1 MRIREIVGLAAVTAA
16 GVIFSFAAPS
26 FGQNP
31 GAQGKGDQGTG
42 QGIIP
47 PPPGAAPGQNPG
59 QQGPGR
65 GKGKGKR
72 APSRPTPHGPDGHV
86 LLGPLPG
93 EHGDWNGGA
102 GFTLFN
108 NGRGGI
114 DNNLVNAP
122 VNLNIKDVP
131 FQDWARALYESRRA
145 NNTADDPHVRCKSS
159 GGPRLFH
166 TPYGFEIVDIPE
178 IERIYIMGVGG
189 PHTYRTVYMDG
200 RERPKDIDPTFH
212 GYSIGHWEGEKLV
225 VETTDYNQRF
235 WISREGPPHTEFLK
249 MTETFER
256 PEYDTLRYVATID
269 DPGAYTAKWSGGWAI
284 PWNAN
289 DEMYEYVCQENNRD
303 ARHMY
308 RGEQ

>member
-1 MRIREIVGLAAVTAA
+1 MRKREFVGWAAIATAA
-16 GVIFSFAAPS
+16 LIFSVAAPS
-26 FGQNP
+26 FGQNGGTP
-31 GAQGKGDQGTG
+31 NAGKDNGVG

-47 PPPGAAPGQNPG
+47 PPPRGVPNPG
-59 QQGPGR
+59 QGQGKGR
-65 GKGKGKR
+65 GRAKR
-72 APSRPTPHGPDGHV
+72 GPSRPTPHGPDGHV

-93 EHGDWNGGA
+93 EGGVWNGGA
-102 GFTLFN
+102 GSTLFN
-108 NGRGGI
+108 SGRGGI
-114 DNNLVNAP
+114 DNALTNAP
-122 VNLNIKDVP
+122 VNLKVEDVP

-178 IERIYIMGVGG
+178 LERIYIMGVGG
-189 PHTYRTVYMDG
+189 PHTYRTIYMDG
-200 RERPKDIDPTFH
+200 RERPKDIDPSFH

-225 VETTDYNQRF
+225 VETTNYNQRF
-235 WISREGPPHTEFLK
+235 WISREGPPTTELLK

-256 PEYDTLRYVATID
+256 PEYDTLRYIATID

-289 DEMYEYVCQENNRD
+289 DEMYEYICQENNRD
-303 ARHMY
+303 AKHMF